1 MVGRRTTV
9 ALKLPRPSLHPAEHG
24 ALPDVSLVYS
34 DVSLVHSD
42 VSLVHSEMSP
52 LEPGDRLP

>member
-1 MVGRRTTV
+1 M
-9 ALKLPRPSLHPAEHG
+9 PRSSLQPAEHG

-34 DVSLVHSD
+34 DVSLVHS
-42 VSLVHSEMSP
+42 EMSP